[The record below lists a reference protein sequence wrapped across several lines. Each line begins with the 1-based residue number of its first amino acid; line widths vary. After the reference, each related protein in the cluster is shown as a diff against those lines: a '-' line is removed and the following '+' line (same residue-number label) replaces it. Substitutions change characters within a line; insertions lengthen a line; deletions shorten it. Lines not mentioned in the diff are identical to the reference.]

1 LSVVLQAA
9 APRHDA
15 LMPDE
20 SVCFKREHRLHML
33 YKNRKIVRVSIWR
46 HPPFYLCIRL
56 IPAIRADL
64 IADAMDAGSAY
75 DSLGLQH

>member
-1 LSVVLQAA
+1 
-9 APRHDA
+9 
-15 LMPDE
+15 
-20 SVCFKREHRLHML
+20 ML